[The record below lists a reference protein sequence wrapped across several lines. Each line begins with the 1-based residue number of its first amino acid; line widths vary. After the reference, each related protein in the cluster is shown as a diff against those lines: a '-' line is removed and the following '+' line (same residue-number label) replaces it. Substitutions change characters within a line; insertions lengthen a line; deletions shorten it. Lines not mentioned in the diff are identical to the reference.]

1 MLRTRMEELIDFLED
16 MLSVTPS
23 QEHGALRRERMTL
36 CLNETRELL
45 AEVASRQVD
54 YGML

>member
-1 MLRTRMEELIDFLED
+1 MEELIDFLED